1 MPDLPAC
8 AFVVPHLARSS
19 RPERRLGLYR
29 DGAFYVLIGWKVA
42 ARLICQNEHVAPLAS
57 VAYPPIE
64 CRQVL
69 GKRSFEVRVVL
80 PARLISDRFF
90 ASRSMNVGDT
100 KRLFPL
106 DAPASICRPVP
117 ALIDAVQFVM
127 PPPQILRPPG
137 LDERQYRDEVLI
149 GQAPAEGGHPCLV
162 IFQVGRLDHAALR
175 DVEQEPIRMMP
186 GMAALVMRPGRKEAL
201 LVGGLPIRLAFKVPA
216 MARGAMLEIDSL
228 AARNEFSIIGAKQR
242 RGIPDQQQI
251 SADDRRSGRNDTSA
265 RGAILV
271 IVGGRPSP
279 ARVNGKPLHVVQPSQ
294 AVSQTPGLA
303 EFERALIVERTKA
316 GLASARAPGR
326 HGGRPL
332 KMTPAKLRLAR
343 AAMGQPETKVRDLCA
358 ELGITRQTLYRFVGP
373 NGELRA
379 DGEKLLAVARAKPE
393 AFRGDRLAAFSAAL
407 DAFAVVQLRG

>member
-1 MPDLPAC
+1 MDATVGLQSPVKSACLLLEKRVGAGAIDGHVEALVFVIIGIRALGDGGPRALPGELTSIMASYQSCTSRLGHQWGSARLPGQLWEGPPLGAMPDLPAC

-19 RPERRLGLYR
+19 RPERRLELYR

-57 VAYPPIE
+57 VAYPLIE

-251 SADDRRSGRNDTSA
+251 SADDRRSGRNHTSA

-279 ARVNGKPLHVVQPSQ
+279 ARVNGKPLQVVQPSQ

-303 EFERALIVERTKA
+303 EFER
-316 GLASARAPGR
+316 GWHQPARE
-326 HGGRPL
+326 GG
-332 KMTPAKLRLAR
+332 T
-343 AAMGQPETKVRDLCA
+343 
-358 ELGITRQTLYRFVGP
+358 
-373 NGELRA
+373 
-379 DGEKLLAVARAKPE
+379 
-393 AFRGDRLAAFSAAL
+393 
-407 DAFAVVQLRG
+407 AVVLSR